1 MRKFNYLS
9 LLIIL
14 AFLIANPCNLFAKEK
29 DKKDRN
35 RLSKTA
41 TNPASSVVD
50 INNITSWVGS
60 DGFHDWVISG
70 SDRKSVV

>member
-41 TNPASSVVD
+41 LNPASNVVD
-50 INNITSWVGS
+50 INNITTWVGA
-60 DGFHDWVISG
+60 DGFHDWVVSG
-70 SDRKSVV
+70 SWNG